1 MTKKEIAEQAAQE
14 IIDLLYR
21 HNARSFDGRRIGEDA
36 QPKLKT
42 DIAKIV
48 ARRLR
53 NG

>member
-1 MTKKEIAEQAAQE
+1 MTKQEIAEQAAQE
-14 IIDLLYR
+14 IIDYLYR
-21 HNARSFDGRRIGEDA
+21 HSARAFEA
-36 QPKLKT
+36 LVPEHTKLKT